1 MSTTTAPRPAAAW
14 RDRLTGPRGAAAGL
28 ALGALLL
35 LVLAPLTLGGFG
47 LGLLGKYLCIAMVAV
62 GIGLAWGRGGMLTMG
77 QGLFFGLGAYIM
89 AMHLQLADTRLL
101 GEQVPEFMR
110 QNGVTELPAV
120 WAVFA
125 HPVAAV
131 LGVVLVPAAVAA
143 ALGLAIFTRRVK
155 GAYFAILSQAL
166 AAAFAVWLIGQ
177 PVLTNGS
184 NGLSSFRSLFGYD
197 LADPRNQLVL
207 YLVTAALLLAMVAL
221 TWQLHRSRWG
231 ELLVAVRDQEERVRF
246 LGHDPALVKTAAYVL
261 AAVMA
266 GIGGALFVPVVGI
279 VSPADVG
286 VIPSIAFLIGVAVGG
301 RATLLGPVLGSIAV
315 SFAET
320 SLASAF
326 PSFWVYLQ
334 GLLFVLVVGFLPG
347 GIASLPGV
355 LRRRR
360 RTPAPAP
367 GDGDGRGPG
376 GAATPDDPVPT
387 PAAALAAEE
396 AR

>member
-1 MSTTTAPRPAAAW
+1 MALMSP
-14 RDRLTGPRGAAAGL
+14 
-28 ALGALLL
+28 
-35 LVLAPLTLGGFG
+35 
-47 LGLLGKYLCIAMVAV
+47 
-62 GIGLAWGRGGMLTMG
+62 
-77 QGLFFGLGAYIM
+77 
-89 AMHLQLADTRLL
+89 
-101 GEQVPEFMR
+101 
-110 QNGVTELPAV
+110 
-120 WAVFA
+120 
-125 HPVAAV
+125 
-131 LGVVLVPAAVAA
+131 
-143 ALGLAIFTRRVK
+143 
-155 GAYFAILSQAL
+155 S
-166 AAAFAVWLIGQ
+166 
-177 PVLTNGS
+177 
-184 NGLSSFRSLFGYD
+184 
-197 LADPRNQLVL
+197 
-207 YLVTAALLLAMVAL
+207 
-221 TWQLHRSRWG
+221 
-231 ELLVAVRDQEERVRF
+231 
-246 LGHDPALVKTAAYVL
+246 
-261 AAVMA
+261 
-266 GIGGALFVPVVGI
+266 GI

-360 RTPAPAP
+360 RTPATAP

-376 GAATPDDPVPT
+376 GATTPDDPVPT